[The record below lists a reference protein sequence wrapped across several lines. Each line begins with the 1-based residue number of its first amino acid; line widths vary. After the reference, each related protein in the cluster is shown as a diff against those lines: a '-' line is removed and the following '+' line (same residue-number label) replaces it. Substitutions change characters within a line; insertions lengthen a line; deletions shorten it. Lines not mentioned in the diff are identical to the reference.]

1 MLARISRSLSGP
13 SGVAARGVADCGKQ
27 QKILVMVI
35 RRGVLLFVLCAGVAF
50 TGLPLARAQQATSAT
65 LPEPPESVEAT
76 PLPTPEKPISKP
88 TLEISAK
95 PHQKP
100 APVPEHTPSAE
111 ELTTPAATTE
121 KKTHAKRRETPSAQ
135 PEVAGSPVGGVMSLA
150 AARAIAVK
158 TRLPD
163 YPYEAQR
170 TNITGSGVCV
180 MLVDIATGKVTSATM
195 EQSTGN
201 ELLDK
206 VTTDAFRKWRFK
218 PRTVSE
224 VRVPVTYE

>member
-1 MLARISRSLSGP
+1 
-13 SGVAARGVADCGKQ
+13 
-27 QKILVMVI
+27 MVI
-35 RRGVLLFVLCAGVAF
+35 RRGMLFSLLCAGVTL
-50 TGLPLARAQQATSAT
+50 TGLRLAGAQEATTAT
-65 LPEPPESVEAT
+65 LPEAPESVEAT
-76 PLPTPEKPISKP
+76 PLPAPEKPRSKP

-100 APVPEHTPSAE
+100 APVAEQTPSAE
-111 ELTTPAATTE
+111 ELARPAATTE
-121 KKTHAKRRETPSAQ
+121 KKAHAKQRATPSAQ
-135 PEVAGSPVGGVMSLA
+135 PEVAGSPVGGVMSLV

-201 ELLDK
+201 VLLDK

-218 PRTVSE
+218 PGTVSE